1 MIPVYLDSSKT
12 HYLSLV
18 QMAWEVL
25 MVIHKREDRELFVL
39 PFHVATNLAPVEELR
54 LKLQEAAAARF
65 VVLHLLPVSFES
77 CQLF

>member
-1 MIPVYLDSSKT
+1 
-12 HYLSLV
+12 
-18 QMAWEVL
+18 